1 MTITTSGISARTTV
15 LGAPFTVIAVDDVVV
30 ASGWTEDVDELLA
43 LVHARLRPDTVTA
56 GELPA
61 VLDAVRRYDG
71 GDLSAVDDI
80 PVRQRSDGRYLE
92 TAWTEL
98 RRVAPGRPL
107 SYRDFAARF
116 GQENGGRV
124 GAQAC
129 SKNAAA
135 LFVPC
140 HRIQRSDG
148 SMGGFRYGIE
158 LKQRLQ
164 AHEIHHSIRA
174 A

>member
-1 MTITTSGISARTTV
+1 MTTGITAHTTV
-15 LGAPFTVIAVDDVVV
+15 LGEPFTVVAVDGAVV
-30 ASGWTEDVDELLA
+30 ASGWTEDVEELLG
-43 LVHARLRPDTVTA
+43 LVHPRLRPDSVA
-56 GELPA
+56 DGALPD
-61 VLDAVRRYDG
+61 VLDATGRYDA
-71 GDLSAVDDI
+71 GDLTAVDA
-80 PVRQRSDGRYLE
+80 VTVSQRSNGAFLE
-92 TAWTEL
+92 TAWAEL
-98 RRVAPGRPL
+98 RRVAPGQPL

-116 GQENGGRV
+116 GHVNGGRV

-129 SKNAAA
+129 SRNAAA

-158 LKQRLQ
+158 LKRRLQ
-164 AHEIHHSIRA
+164 AHEIHHARRA

>member
-1 MTITTSGISARTTV
+1 MSATGVSIRTTV
-15 LGAPFTVIAVDDVVV
+15 LGEPFTVLTVDDVVV
-30 ASGWTEDVDELLA
+30 ASGWTDDLDELCA
-43 LVHARLRPDTVTA
+43 LVHPRLRPAVITGGD
-56 GELPA
+56 LPT
-61 VLDAVRRYDG
+61 VLDALRRYDD
-71 GDLSAVDDI
+71 GDLAAVDA
-80 PVRQRSDGRYLE
+80 VAVAQRSNGALLE
-92 TAWTEL
+92 TAWAEL
-98 RRVAPGRPL
+98 RRVEPGRPL

-116 GQENGGRV
+116 GRENGGRV

-129 SKNAAA
+129 SRNAAA

-158 LKQRLQ
+158 LKRRLQ
-164 AHEIHHSIRA
+164 AHETHHALRA